1 MTCLLFNKWSGNGGV
16 KSEKKEKIKMGQ
28 NDDRILLRKKVIE
41 LEGVDFKKFVQSSKA
56 NKIRNNSRAVPKYPT
71 LQGTKKVNN
80 HNKNK
85 FSEKKVRHTFVVEP
99 QKKDLSKRKKLS
111 LLEGK
116 QAIKLEIKKYIK
128 WSGVYQWTGL
138 TLEERK
144 DKLIEKIKALHSE
157 ERMIDDE
164 FIYPRG
170 IDYVQKVIL
179 FTHRRVQY
187 LNLSCAE
194 IKKEYAQMDL
204 VWTLDWINRFSDIE
218 ELQHYF
224 LNNFKSKS
232 KEIALKDFLILS
244 GKTVNEFYK
253 IRTSSGDLYGIKKGK
268 TRYLKYSE
276 CEYILK
282 NYWQKSYSRILSVI
296 IGELDISV
304 LRKEYGFIK
313 FEKKMI
319 NRTYNINDINA
330 TNNVVT
336 LKSLNINSHQ
346 LSLLKKYIYKNHP
359 LQKELVYDS
368 STKSYYFSKEGYEWF
383 NKIYSV
389 SNKTYQRIQKD
400 LIWHKEYFR
409 KRMVYFQNEYLDL
422 SYQNVKDVWRLTE
435 LEYECYMSLGKFILT
450 KDNLSYKYFE
460 HLFVELE
467 LRHLVYKKNEIAKNE
482 NKKHLVKKRKTKYKQ
497 INDLPFFGS
506 YEGIVV
512 NYTTIKNVVEIYI
525 ETNDAEENLK
535 FVKLKVDLSLIEHHE
550 RIMFMQF
557 LKRGVSIWFEVSENQ
572 ITGEMELESFTV
584 RQVLCFKRTEKPDG
598 SAAYKSD
605 L

>member
-1 MTCLLFNKWSGNGGV
+1 
-16 KSEKKEKIKMGQ
+16 MGQ
-28 NDDRILLRKKVIE
+28 NADRILLRKKVIE

-56 NKIRNNSRAVPKYPT
+56 NKVRNNSRAIPKYPT
-71 LQGTKKVNN
+71 LQGTKKSNV
-80 HNKNK
+80 HNKNRL
-85 FSEKKVRHTFVVEP
+85 SVNKVRHTFIVEP
-99 QKKDLSKRKKLS
+99 QKKDLSKQKKMS
-111 LLEGK
+111 LLEGN

-128 WSGVYQWTGL
+128 WSGMYQWTGL
-138 TLEERK
+138 TLDERK
-144 DKLIEKIKALHSE
+144 EKLIEKLNDLHSE

-187 LNLSCAE
+187 LNLNCAE
-194 IKKEYAQMDL
+194 IKKEYEQMDL
-204 VWTLDWINRFSDIE
+204 VWTLDWINKFSDVE
-218 ELQHYF
+218 GLQHYF
-224 LNNFKSKS
+224 LNSLKNES
-232 KEIALKDFLILS
+232 KEIALKDFLDLS

-276 CEYILK
+276 CEYIFK
-282 NYWQKSYSRILSVI
+282 NYWQKSFSRILSVI

-359 LQKELVYDS
+359 LQKELIYNS

-383 NKIYSV
+383 NNIYGA
-389 SNKTYQRIQKD
+389 SNNMGERIQKD

-409 KRMVYFQNEYLDL
+409 KRMIYLQNEHLDL
-422 SYQNVKDVWRLTE
+422 LYPNVKNVWRITE

-467 LRHLVYKKNEIAKNE
+467 LRHLVYVKNEIEKNR
-482 NKKHLVKKRKTKYKQ
+482 NKRHFAKKRKTKYQQ
-497 INDLPFFGS
+497 INDLTFFGS

-512 NYTTIKNVVEIYI
+512 NYTMIENVVEIYV
-525 ETNDAEENLK
+525 ETNEEKENLK
-535 FVKLKVDLSLIEHHE
+535 FVKLKVDLNLIEHQE
-550 RIMFMQF
+550 RIMLMQF
-557 LKRGVSIWFEVSENQ
+557 LKKSVSIWFEVSENQ
-572 ITGEMELESFTV
+572 ITREMVLESFTV
-584 RQVLCFKRTEKPDG
+584 RQVLCFKRKEKSDG
-598 SAAYKSD
+598 SVAYKID